1 MQLEVILPLVAYL
14 VVVFGISVYAMRK
27 RSTGT
32 FLNEYFLGS
41 RSMGGIVLAMTLTAT
56 YISASSFIGGPGA
69 AYKYGLGWVLLAMI
83 QLPAVWLSLGILGK
97 KFAILARRYNA
108 VTLND
113 MLFARY
119 QSRLLVW
126 LASLSLL
133 VAFVGAMTVQFIG
146 GARLL
151 ETAAGIPYETGLLI
165 FGISIALY
173 TAFGGF
179 RASVLNDTM
188 QGLVMLIGTVVL
200 LIGVVHAAGGLS
212 NAVQTLQTIDPQLVT
227 PQGADDILSPAFM
240 TSFWVLV
247 CFGVIGLPHT
257 AVRCISYKD
266 SKAVHRGIIIGTIV
280 VAILMFGMHL
290 AGALGRAVI
299 PDLTVPDLVIPTL
312 MVKVLPPFAAGIFLA
327 APMAAIMSTINAQLL
342 QSSATI
348 IKDLYLNIRPD
359 QMQNETRLKRMSAVI
374 TLVLGA
380 LLLLAAWKPP
390 EMIIWLN
397 LLAFGGLE
405 AVFLWPLV
413 LGLYW
418 ERANAKGALS
428 AMIVGGVLY
437 AVLATLNIQYLG
449 FHPIVPS
456 LLLSLL
462 AFLVGNRFGTSV
474 PQATV
479 LTTDNIK
486 SFAMPW
492 IQLKLNTTGANAE
505 DLSDA
510 LMEAGAVSITF
521 QDTHDTPVFEPL
533 PGETRLWGDTDVIGL
548 FDAET
553 DMNDVVAILENH
565 PLLGAGFAHKIEQL
579 EDKDWEREWMDNFHP
594 MRFGERLWICPSW
607 RDVPDENAV
616 NVMLDPGLAFGTGT
630 HPTTSLCLQWLD
642 SLDLTGKTVIDF
654 GCGSGILAIAALKLG
669 AAKAIGIDIDPQA
682 IQASRDNAE
691 RNGVSDRLE
700 LYLPKDQPEEMK
712 ADVVVAN
719 ILAGPLRELAPLIS
733 VLPVSGGLLGLS
745 GILASQAE
753 SVCEA
758 YADSFALDPVVEKE
772 EWCRITGRKN

>member
-1 MQLEVILPLVAYL
+1 MQYEVILPLVAYL
-14 VVVFGISVYAMRK
+14 FVVMGLSIYAIR
-27 RSTGT
+27 RRTTGS

-41 RSMGGIVLAMTLTAT
+41 RSMGGVVLAMTLTAT

-83 QLPAVWLSLGILGK
+83 QLPAIWLSLGILGK

-133 VAFVGAMTVQFIG
+133 VAFIGAMTVQFIG

-165 FGISIALY
+165 FGVSIALY

-188 QGLVMLIGTVVL
+188 QGMVMLIGTILL
-200 LIGVVHAAGGLS
+200 LIGVVHAAGGLPS
-212 NAVQTLQTIDPQLVT
+212 AVEKLQHIDPKLVT
-227 PQGADDILSPAFM
+227 PQGAGDILSPAFM

-266 SKAVHRGIIIGTIV
+266 SKAVHRGMIIGTIV

-290 AGALGRAVI
+290 AGALGRAVL
-299 PDLTVPDLVIPTL
+299 PDLKVPDLVIPTL
-312 MVKVLPPFAAGIFLA
+312 MVTVLPPVAAGIFLA

-348 IKDLYLNIRPD
+348 VKDLWLNLRPD
-359 QMQNETRLKRMSAVI
+359 QIHNEKGLKRMSSAI
-374 TLVLGA
+374 TLILSV
-380 LLLLAAWKPP
+380 LLLLAAWRPP

-418 ERANAKGALS
+418 DKANAAGALS
-428 AMIVGGVLY
+428 AMICGGVLY
-437 AVLATLNIQYLG
+437 AVLATFNVHYAG

-456 LLLSLL
+456 LLISLL
-462 AFLVGNRFGTSV
+462 AFLLGNLFGRPV
-474 PQATV
+474 
-479 LTTDNIK
+479 
-486 SFAMPW
+486 
-492 IQLKLNTTGANAE
+492 AE
-505 DLSDA
+505 A
-510 LMEAGAVSITF
+510 AVVSS
-521 QDTHDTPVFEPL
+521 
-533 PGETRLWGDTDVIGL
+533 
-548 FDAET
+548 A
-553 DMNDVVAILENH
+553 
-565 PLLGAGFAHKIEQL
+565 
-579 EDKDWEREWMDNFHP
+579 DK
-594 MRFGERLWICPSW
+594 
-607 RDVPDENAV
+607 
-616 NVMLDPGLAFGTGT
+616 
-630 HPTTSLCLQWLD
+630 
-642 SLDLTGKTVIDF
+642 
-654 GCGSGILAIAALKLG
+654 
-669 AAKAIGIDIDPQA
+669 
-682 IQASRDNAE
+682 
-691 RNGVSDRLE
+691 
-700 LYLPKDQPEEMK
+700 
-712 ADVVVAN
+712 
-719 ILAGPLRELAPLIS
+719 
-733 VLPVSGGLLGLS
+733 
-745 GILASQAE
+745 
-753 SVCEA
+753 
-758 YADSFALDPVVEKE
+758 
-772 EWCRITGRKN
+772 